1 MTEPLRNHG
10 DHGGATAVYAVQAP
24 QWQRTSGATG
34 VFGPYCC
41 ALRDYDETFTGD
53 ANRGNFLAML
63 KLTAQMQHTFQHE
76 ANIRPTSLTSLVE
89 ESLLRKVNACMGPN
103 SWQSRLIRIIMR
115 GFFSLPT
122 GQKPPLCA
130 SALKQC
136 GQYFFMHTRSLHS
149 VWEELQ
155 CHETTATMSDDRLT

>member
-1 MTEPLRNHG
+1 MFNVLAVPPRRSAVLTVFGGATAINGGTTAQPLHN
-10 DHGGATAVYAVQAP
+10 HGGATAVYAVQAP
-24 QWQRTSGATG
+24 QWQRASGATG

-89 ESLLRKVNACMGPN
+89 ELSESHFYGKSMHA
-103 SWQSRLIRIIMR
+103 W
-115 GFFSLPT
+115 
-122 GQKPPLCA
+122 GQIL
-130 SALKQC
+130 
-136 GQYFFMHTRSLHS
+136 GNH
-149 VWEELQ
+149 
-155 CHETTATMSDDRLT
+155 D